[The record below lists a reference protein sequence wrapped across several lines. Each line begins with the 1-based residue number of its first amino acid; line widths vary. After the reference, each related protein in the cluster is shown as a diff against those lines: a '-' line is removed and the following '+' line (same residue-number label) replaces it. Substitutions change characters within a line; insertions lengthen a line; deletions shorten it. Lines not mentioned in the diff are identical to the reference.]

1 MLRGVMHSPAHVCS
15 VLQCLFPDIEAA
27 KIAAKVR
34 TPTTHTLG
42 RPQRDKTHSIL
53 AYRLQAI
60 EGRYRTIPHFFM
72 PLPECWCVCVILWW
86 CV

>member
-34 TPTTHTLG
+34 PLTTHTLA
-42 RPQRDKTHSIL
+42 RPQRDITHINSSSPL
-53 AYRLQAI
+53 ASYR
-60 EGRYRTIPHFFM
+60 RMPPHDSTFLYAFA
-72 PLPECWCVCVILWW
+72 
-86 CV
+86 